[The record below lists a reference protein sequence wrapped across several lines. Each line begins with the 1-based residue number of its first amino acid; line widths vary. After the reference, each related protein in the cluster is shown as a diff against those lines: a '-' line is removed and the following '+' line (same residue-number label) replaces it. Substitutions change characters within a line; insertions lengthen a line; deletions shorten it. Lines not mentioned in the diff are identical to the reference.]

1 VPKKLQESKL
11 QKGDAILQH
20 SRPVCVLRRSDKKH
34 VTITSMYHVAEV
46 QRVVKRSKEKQK
58 PVCVIHYNQN
68 MSGVD
73 KKYQLLQ
80 M

>member
-1 VPKKLQESKL
+1 VPKKLQESRL

-20 SRPVCVLRRSDKKH
+20 SRPAHVLRRGDKKH
-34 VTITSMYHVAEV
+34 VTMTSTCHVAEV
-46 QRVVKRSKEKQK
+46 QRVVKKSKEKQK
-58 PVCVIHYNQN
+58 PMYAIHYNQN
-68 MSGVD
+68 VGGVD

>member
-20 SRPVCVLRRSDKKH
+20 SRPVHVLSWGDKKH
-34 VTITSMYHVAEV
+34 ATMTSTYHVAEV
-46 QRVVKRSKEKQK
+46 QRVVKRSKQKQK
-58 PVCVIHYNQN
+58 PVYVIHYNQN
-68 MSGVD
+68 MGGAD